1 MERTPSHNSDPLR
14 ALETQLAEL
23 RARLAREIAERKQ
36 AEEAGRRW
44 AAIIQSSD
52 DAIIGKTLDGVIVG
66 WNAAA
71 QRMFGYTAEEAK
83 GQPIDLLIPPDLSH
97 STGGI
102 LAKICQGEHFQH
114 YETVRIHKDGRR
126 VDVSLGISPIKDSG
140 GQVIGISTIARDI
153 TERKRQERRL
163 AAQHK
168 VTAILAEFT
177 RMEDVAPR
185 VLRALCEGL
194 GWSIGALW
202 CVDPQGPVLRRL
214 QVWPVPASRGNGQA
228 APPPVAR
235 GEGLVGRAWA
245 SGKAVRETNGPRG
258 LLGFPIL
265 LGRDI
270 VGVLEF
276 QAPEMD
282 EPDDRLRALLSAVG
296 SQVGQF
302 IDRKRTEAVLQQTED
317 QFRQAQK
324 MEAIGRLAGGL
335 AHDFN
340 NLLTAITGYSD
351 LILTDLE
358 PDSDLYKQVRE
369 IRKASDRAGLLTRQ
383 LLAFSRKQVL
393 APRVLDLNA
402 VIADSKQMLRR
413 MIGEDIDVVTEL
425 AADLGR
431 VKADAGQLEQV
442 LMNLA
447 VNARDA
453 MPQGGTLTLATA
465 NADLEA
471 PTNPEIDPGRYV
483 VLTVR
488 DTGTGMDAE
497 TRAHIFEP
505 FFTTKGPGRGTGL
518 GLATV
523 YGIIEQS
530 CGHIEVESTLGQG
543 TAFCVYLPR
552 TDEVVQTKKSHPGL
566 HQAPVGQETVLLVE
580 DEGAVRALAGDILRK
595 CGYTVLEASQGEEA
609 LGIAQGFAGPIHLLV
624 SDVVMP
630 RMGGRQLAQCLAAS
644 RPEMRVLYL
653 SGYTDDAVVRHG
665 VLEDEVAFLQKPF
678 SPRVLAHKVREVLD
692 GE

>member
-1 MERTPSHNSDPLR
+1 MDRAPMPDPQR
-14 ALETQLAEL
+14 IRQLEADLAEL
-23 RARLAREIAERKQ
+23 RSRLEGEIAERQ
-36 AEEAGRRW
+36 RADAEGRRW
-44 AAIIQSSD
+44 AAIIESSD
-52 DAIIGKTLDGVIVG
+52 DAIITKTPDGVIGG

-71 QRMFGYTAEEAK
+71 ERMFGYTAEEAN

-102 LAKICQGEHFQH
+102 LAKIRQGEHIQH
-114 YETVRIHKDGRR
+114 YETVRVHKDGGS
-126 VDVSLGISPIKDSG
+126 VDVSLGISPIKDAVG
-140 GQVIGISTIARDI
+140 KVVGICTIARDI
-153 TERKRQERRL
+153 TKRKREERRL

-177 RMEDVAPR
+177 RMEDAAPR
-185 VLRALCEGL
+185 ILRAMCDGL

-202 CVDPQGPVLRRL
+202 CVDPQGPALQRV
-214 QVWPVPASRGNGQA
+214 QVWP
-228 APPPVAR
+228 APPARSDGKPVPQVAR
-235 GEGLVGRAWA
+235 DEGLVGKVWA
-245 SGKAVRETNGPRG
+245 SAQAARDTGGPRG
-258 LLGFPIL
+258 ILASPVLLGKEV
-265 LGRDI
+265 

-276 QAPEMD
+276 QAAEMT
-282 EPDDRLRALLSAVG
+282 EPDDHLRALLKTVG

-302 IDRKRTEAVLQQTED
+302 IERKRTEEVLLRTED

-351 LILTDLE
+351 LILTEL
-358 PDSDLYKQVRE
+358 PPGNDLYKQVRE
-369 IRKASDRAGLLTRQ
+369 IRKASDRAVLLTRQ

-402 VIADSKQMLRR
+402 VITDSKQMLLRL
-413 MIGEDIDVVTEL
+413 IGEDIEIVTEL
-425 AADLGR
+425 APDLGR
-431 VKADAGQLEQV
+431 VRADAGQLEQV
-442 LMNLA
+442 LMNLV

-453 MPQGGTLTLATA
+453 MPRGGKLIVGTA
-465 NADLEA
+465 NIDLSA
-471 PTNPEIDPGRYV
+471 PANPEIDPGRYI
-483 VLTVR
+483 VLSVR
-488 DTGTGMDAE
+488 DTGVGMDAE
-497 TRAHIFEP
+497 TQAHIFEP

-530 CGHIEVESTLGQG
+530 GGHIEVESAPGKG
-543 TAFCVYLPR
+543 SMFRVYLPR
-552 TDEVVQTKKSHPGL
+552 TDEVVPAKKSHPGL
-566 HQAPVGQETVLLVE
+566 RQAPLGRETVLLVE
-580 DEGAVRALAGDILRK
+580 DEQAVRMLAADTLRK

-609 LGIAQGFAGPIHLLV
+609 LGIAQRHKGPINLLV

-630 RMGGRQLAQCLAAS
+630 RMGGRQLAQCLAPV

-678 SPRVLAHKVREVLD
+678 SPLVLAHRVREVLD
-692 GE
+692 G